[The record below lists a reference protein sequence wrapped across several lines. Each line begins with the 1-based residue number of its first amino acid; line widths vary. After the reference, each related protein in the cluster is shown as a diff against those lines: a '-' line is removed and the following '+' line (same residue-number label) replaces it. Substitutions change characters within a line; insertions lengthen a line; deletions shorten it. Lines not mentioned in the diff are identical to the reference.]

1 MKSHSYHHK
10 IKLQKNGGIFMDKIL
25 VINCGSSSLKFK
37 LFDDLGEKV
46 IAQGLVERISQAES
60 PIKIKYADQVAKF
73 TEKVPNHTVA
83 LQFIFDQLM
92 TLGIIASLDEIKAVG
107 HRVVAGG
114 EYFDRSVIVTEDV
127 INKIDEISEL
137 APLHNPANLTGIKI
151 CKKLLPH
158 AMGVAAFDTSFHHTV
173 PEKNF
178 MYSVPYEW
186 YSKYHVRRYGAH
198 GISHQYIAQQTA
210 KQMGKPLEELTMISC
225 HLGAGSSVC
234 AIKNGKSYDISMGFT
249 PISGVQM
256 ATRAGDVDVSLVSY
270 IMKKLHIKSIDEMI
284 YILNKESG
292 FKGVSGV
299 SADMR
304 DVEKAAAEGNQ
315 RAALAISLYENSV
328 IRYIGQ
334 YIAELQGIDA
344 ITFTAGI
351 GENAVEV
358 RENILN
364 HFNYLGMK
372 VDSERNNVHGKAQ
385 LISSDDSTIKAFV
398 IPTDEE
404 RMIASD
410 VRRLLKKLE

>member
-1 MKSHSYHHK
+1 M
-10 IKLQKNGGIFMDKIL
+10 NKIL

-37 LFDDLGEKV
+37 LFDDRGEAV
-46 IAQGLVERISQAES
+46 IAQGLVERISQQES
-60 PIKIKYADQVAKF
+60 PIKIKYGEQAAKF
-73 TEKVPNHTVA
+73 ATAIPNHTTA
-83 LQFIFDQLM
+83 LQFIFDQL
-92 TLGIIASLDEIKAVG
+92 TKLGIISNLDEIQAVG

-114 EYFDRSVIVTEDV
+114 EYFDRSVVVTEDV
-127 INKIDEISEL
+127 MNKIDELSEL

-173 PEKNF
+173 PERNF

-198 GISHQYIAQQTA
+198 GISHQYIAMQTA
-210 KQMGKPLEELTMISC
+210 AMINKPLDELTMISC
-225 HLGAGSSVC
+225 HLGAGSSIC

-249 PISGVQM
+249 PLSGVEM
-256 ATRAGDVDVSLVSY
+256 ATRSGDVDVSLVSY
-270 IMKKLHIKSIDEMI
+270 IMKKLHINNIDEMI
-284 YILNKESG
+284 FILNKKSG

-304 DVEKAAAEGNQ
+304 DVEQAAANGNQ
-315 RAALAISLYENSV
+315 RAKLAIELYVSSV

-351 GENAVEV
+351 GENAIEI
-358 RENILN
+358 RERILK
-364 HFNYLGMK
+364 HFNYLGLT
-372 VDSERNNVHGKAQ
+372 VDHERNDVRGEKR
-385 LISSDDSTIKAFV
+385 LISGDNSSIQAFV

-404 RMIASD
+404 RMIAMD
-410 VRRLLKKLE
+410 IRRLLQKIR

>member
-1 MKSHSYHHK
+1 
-10 IKLQKNGGIFMDKIL
+10 MDKIL

-46 IAQGLVERISQAES
+46 IAQGLVERISQQKS
-60 PIKIKYADQVAKF
+60 PIKIKNAGNVSKF
-73 TEKVPNHTVA
+73 IEKIPNHTSA
-83 LQFIFDQLM
+83 LQFVFNQLM
-92 TLGIIASLDEIKAVG
+92 DWGIVSSLDEIKAVG

-114 EYFDRSVIVTEDV
+114 EFFDRSVVITEDV
-127 INKIDEISEL
+127 INKIDQLSEL

-151 CKKLLPH
+151 CNKLLPH
-158 AMGVAAFDTSFHHTV
+158 AIGIASFDTAFHHTI
-173 PEKNF
+173 PEKNYI
-178 MYSVPYEW
+178 YSVPYEW

-210 KQMGKPLEELTMISC
+210 KQLGKPLEELSMISC

-270 IMKKLHIKSIDEMI
+270 IMKKLNIQSIDEMI

-292 FKGVSGV
+292 FKGVSGI

-304 DVEKAAAEGNQ
+304 DVEEAAANGNQ
-315 RAALAISLYENSV
+315 RAALAISLFENSV

-334 YIAELQGIDA
+334 YLAELQGVDA

-351 GENAVEV
+351 GENGIEV
-358 RENILN
+358 RQNILN
-364 HFNYLGMK
+364 HFNYMGIK
-372 VDSERNNVHGKAQ
+372 IDPERNAVRGEKR
-385 LISSDDSTIKAFV
+385 LISCKESTVKAFV

-404 RMIASD
+404 RMIAAD
-410 VRRLLKKLE
+410 VRHLMQKLK